1 MHIATIVVPAA
12 ATALPIE
19 THHTTTPRCS
29 SDSTTGTSTNPI
41 HWSAAGMQDPLRAL
55 IFDSYYDPYRGVVCQ
70 FRVVDGKV
78 SKGDTVVMMNT
89 GKEYTLDE
97 IGVLA
102 PVKTPVSWVLVVF
115 KSVTSD

>member
-1 MHIATIVVPAA
+1 MSFSVAHGHDDSLGMAAPA
-12 ATALPIE
+12 L
-19 THHTTTPRCS
+19 
-29 SDSTTGTSTNPI
+29 DL
-41 HWSAAGMQDPLRAL
+41 MVLQDPLRAL

-70 FRVVDGKV
+70 YRVVDGKV

-102 PVKTPVSWVLVVF
+102 PVKTPVSPGA
-115 KSVTSD
+115 